1 MKTHRNILL
10 SCFGGF
16 SNTGI
21 TSGLACLEAVK
32 ELGLKEVAFGC
43 LAGIPLGL
51 DTVLLK
57 VRTAEKAITVDGCP
71 MECSKKLVEQAGLEI
86 TKSIILVR
94 DIGMR
99 KKSLSEG
106 SGEDLKGIVEY
117 VSPDDVRGAKEL
129 IVKCVREG

>member
-10 SCFGGF
+10 SCFGGL
-16 SNTGI
+16 SNTDI

-32 ELGLKEVAFGC
+32 ELGLEEVAIGC
-43 LAGIPLGL
+43 LLGIPLGL
-51 DTVLLK
+51 DTVLRK
-57 VRTAEKAITVDGCP
+57 VRAAEKVITVDGCP
-71 MECSKKLVEQAGLEI
+71 MECSKKLVGQAGLEI

-99 KKSLSEG
+99 KKSLSEDL
-106 SGEDLKGIVEY
+106 GEDLKGIMEY
-117 VSPDDVRGAKEL
+117 VSPDEVRKAKEL